1 MASEE
6 RWLDIAAATAAIVR
20 GLRVPAATAYPLL
33 VEACLGGAVRAR
45 DNSSGEPRSI
55 PYHSW
60 VRERADQGTPPDGV
74 SDQKN
79 VTISDS
85 DLRKW
90 IRQHKDRDSL
100 RRLLIERRK
109 AMRPG
114 TKPARQINMTILET
128 PIECTE
134 LEIGSAESARPE
146 QSLRQAPAH
155 VIDAAITQ
163 AYNDS
168 ESSGSKPPNIK
179 ELPDAVLPLLAAR
192 GCTSSKRQIMTLGDA
207 PHHRDRRRP
216 VGQTFRRQRRA
227 LPR

>member
-1 MASEE
+1 MHDPRAPGSCCG
-6 RWLDIAAATAAIVR
+6 RGGISSRFSSARQPHGRSRRVR
-20 GLRVPAATAYPLL
+20 RRL
-33 VEACLGGAVRAR
+33 
-45 DNSSGEPRSI
+45 

-146 QSLRQAPAH
+146 QSLRQAPSH
-155 VIDAAITQ
+155 VIGPPSKQT
-163 AYNDS
+163 NNGS
-168 ESSGSKPPNIK
+168 ERVCSKPP
-179 ELPDAVLPLLAAR
+179 
-192 GCTSSKRQIMTLGDA
+192 TTKR
-207 PHHRDRRRP
+207 
-216 VGQTFRRQRRA
+216 
-227 LPR
+227 

>member
-1 MASEE
+1 MHDPRAPGSCCG
-6 RWLDIAAATAAIVR
+6 RGGISSRFSSARQPHGRSRRVR
-20 GLRVPAATAYPLL
+20 RRL
-33 VEACLGGAVRAR
+33 
-45 DNSSGEPRSI
+45 

-60 VRERADQGTPPDGV
+60 VRERADQGTPPDGG

-90 IRQHKDRDSL
+90 IRQHKDRGSL

-146 QSLRQAPAH
+146 QSLRQAPGLG
-155 VIDAAITQ
+155 IGAAITQ
-163 AYNDS
+163 ADDHS
-168 ESSGSKPPNIK
+168 EASGNKPPHIN
-179 ELPDAVLPLLAAR
+179 ELPDAALAPLAAR
-192 GCTSSKRQIMTLGDA
+192 
-207 PHHRDRRRP
+207 
-216 VGQTFRRQRRA
+216 
-227 LPR
+227 